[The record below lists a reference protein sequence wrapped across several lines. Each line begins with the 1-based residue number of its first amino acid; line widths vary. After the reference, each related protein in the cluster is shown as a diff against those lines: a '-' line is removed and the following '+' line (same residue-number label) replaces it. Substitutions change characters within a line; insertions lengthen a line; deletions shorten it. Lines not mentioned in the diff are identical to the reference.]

1 MYCVQRGVAECSRT
15 VVGESCTVMDCS
27 RFTAGELV
35 GNAPH
40 RPMSPNMLPKQLL
53 RGAPLHTRSDR
64 LLFMAVLDRGG
75 LMKMSPKKVECIIAF
90 CALATYGVLLY
101 HTDILCH
108 LQMVCGVRG
117 LT

>member
-1 MYCVQRGVAECSRT
+1 MYCMLRGVAECSRT

-64 LLFMAVLDRGG
+64 LLFMAVREG
-75 LMKMSPKKVECIIAF
+75 E
-90 CALATYGVLLY
+90 GVNENEP
-101 HTDILCH
+101 
-108 LQMVCGVRG
+108 
-117 LT
+117 